1 MSATPSSP
9 EARAIREGLALSLVP
24 EIGCSAFRERVEK
37 HGSAADA
44 LLGTVPLAD
53 RYAALREADAILA
66 HSRRAG
72 ARVILLGEPEYPEP
86 LLHLPDAPSV
96 IFTLGR
102 NDLWQAPMV
111 SIVGTRHA
119 SASGER
125 LAHRLAAE
133 FARRGVVV
141 VSGMAFGIDAA
152 AHRGA
157 LSVGGGTIAVLGGGC
172 DRPYPPSH
180 RALHREICEQGTV
193 VSEAHPG
200 THPGKGAF
208 PRRNRII
215 AALGGVLIVVEAGER
230 SGALITANQALDLG
244 RTVGAVPGA
253 VDSPRHIGTNRL
265 LKDGAT
271 MITGTEDALMLAGL
285 ALSEPA
291 PSRARRARSSPRRAR
306 DAAAA
311 RSSPEL
317 AGAPEAATGSTE
329 ADPMAQAVLGA
340 LRTGA
345 SELDD
350 LRRLTSLEP
359 RALGAAIASLEVA
372 GKIWTDHAG
381 AVRLAR

>member
-24 EIGCSAFRERVEK
+24 EIGCSAFRERVET

-53 RYAALREADAILA
+53 RYAALRAADAILA
-66 HSRRAG
+66 RSRRAG
-72 ARVILLGEPEYPEP
+72 ARVILLGEPEYPES

-102 NDLWQAPMV
+102 ADLWQAPMV

-119 SASGER
+119 SVSGER

-157 LSVGGGTIAVLGGGC
+157 LSGGGGTIAVLGGGC

-180 RALHREICEQGTV
+180 RALHREISGQGTV

-215 AALGGVLIVVEAGER
+215 AALGAVLIVVEAGER

-253 VDSPRHIGTNRL
+253 VDSPRHVGTNRL

-271 MITGTEDALMLAGL
+271 MITGIEDALMLAGL
-285 ALSEPA
+285 APTEPA
-291 PSRARRARSSPRRAR
+291 APRAHRARSLPSRART
-306 DAAAA
+306 AAAA
-311 RSSPEL
+311 RPSPEL
-317 AGAPEAATGSTE
+317 AGAPAAATGTVE
-329 ADPMAQAVLGA
+329 CDPMAEAVLGA

-345 SELDD
+345 SEPDD

-359 RALGAAIASLEVA
+359 RALGAAIATLEVA